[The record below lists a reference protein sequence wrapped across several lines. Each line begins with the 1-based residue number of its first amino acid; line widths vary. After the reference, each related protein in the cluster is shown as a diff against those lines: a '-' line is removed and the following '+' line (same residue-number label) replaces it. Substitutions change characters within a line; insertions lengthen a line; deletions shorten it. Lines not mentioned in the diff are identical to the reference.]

1 MELSSELIEIES
13 GEERKVS
20 TRYAVKAAGVL
31 VLLVGVGALVLAVG
45 FSGSA

>member
-13 GEERKVS
+13 GEERRVS
-20 TRYAVKAAGVL
+20 TRYAAKAAWAL
-31 VLLVGVGALVLAVG
+31 VLLVGVVGFVLAVG